1 MKDTAAGIRMF
12 FNPDAIRP
20 QPIWSGCRQY
30 IAIWLDNR
38 IRHGYMVIKTFLPNW
53 FFDLLSYGTFELLY
67 YAVAPTAM
75 RDNIGFL
82 SSMQIVIKYAPFC
95 E

>member
-1 MKDTAAGIRMF
+1 MQFVFSPFDRVVVNILPFDLIIVFVT
-12 FNPDAIRP
+12 D
-20 QPIWSGCRQY
+20 
-30 IAIWLDNR
+30 
-38 IRHGYMVIKTFLPNW
+38 YMVIKTFLPNR

-75 RDNIGFL
+75 RDNMGFL

>member
-1 MKDTAAGIRMF
+1 MQFVLSPFDRVVVNILPFDLIIVFVT
-12 FNPDAIRP
+12 D
-20 QPIWSGCRQY
+20 
-30 IAIWLDNR
+30 
-38 IRHGYMVIKTFLPNW
+38 YMVIKTF
-53 FFDLLSYGTFELLY
+53 LLSYGTFELLY

-75 RDNIGFL
+75 RDNMGFL

>member
-1 MKDTAAGIRMF
+1 MQFVLSPFDRVVVNILPFDLIIVFVT
-12 FNPDAIRP
+12 D
-20 QPIWSGCRQY
+20 
-30 IAIWLDNR
+30 
-38 IRHGYMVIKTFLPNW
+38 YMVIKTFLSNQ

-75 RDNIGFL
+75 RDNMGFL

>member
-1 MKDTAAGIRMF
+1 
-12 FNPDAIRP
+12 
-20 QPIWSGCRQY
+20 
-30 IAIWLDNR
+30 
-38 IRHGYMVIKTFLPNW
+38 MVIKTFLPNR

-75 RDNIGFL
+75 WDNIGFL
-82 SSMQIVIKYAPFC
+82 SSIQIVIKYAPFC